1 MNESPE
7 LVLDGG
13 EPICQ
18 QIETQVRRFIS
29 SGHLRPGEE
38 LPTVRALAVGLAINP
53 RTVAQAYGRLE
64 QMGLLASNE
73 LGGPRVA
80 QPVNDSQDPDLKQLC
95 KRFLQRATRHGHSLA
110 AVRRTLEH
118 CLQER
123 MSS

>member
-18 QIETQVRRFIS
+18 QIETQVRHFIS
-29 SGHLRPGEE
+29 SGQLRPGEE

-53 RTVAQAYGRLE
+53 RTVALAYGRLE
-64 QMGLLASNE
+64 QMGFLASNE

-80 QPVNDSQDPDLKQLC
+80 QPSSDSQNSDLNQLC
-95 KRFLQRATRHGHSLA
+95 ARFLQKATRRGYSLT
-110 AVRRTLEH
+110 AVRHTLEN
-118 CLQER
+118 CLRER

>member
-38 LPTVRALAVGLAINP
+38 LPTVRSLAVGLAINP
-53 RTVAQAYGRLE
+53 RTVARAYGRLE
-64 QMGLLASNE
+64 QMGLLATTE

-80 QPVNDSQDPDLKQLC
+80 QPLTASPNPDLKQLC
-95 KRFLQRATRHGHSLA
+95 ERFLRNATRDGHSLA
-110 AVRRTLEH
+110 AVRHALEH

>member
-18 QIETQVRRFIS
+18 QIETQVRHFIS

-53 RTVAQAYGRLE
+53 RTVARAYGRLE
-64 QMGLLASNE
+64 QMGLLATTE

-80 QPVNDSQDPDLKQLC
+80 QPLNVSQDPDLKQLC
-95 KRFLQRATRHGHSLA
+95 ERFLRNATRDGHSLA
-110 AVRRTLEH
+110 AVRHALEH

>member
-18 QIETQVRRFIS
+18 QIETQVRHFIS
-29 SGHLRPGEE
+29 SGELEPGEE

-53 RTVAQAYGRLE
+53 RTVAQAYSQLE
-64 QMGLLASNE
+64 QMGFLASNE

-80 QPVNDSQDPDLKQLC
+80 QPLKDSPDPDLKQLC
-95 KRFLQRATRHGHSLA
+95 ANFLQMATRQGYSLA
-110 AVRRTLEH
+110 AVRHTLEN
-118 CLQER
+118 CLRER

>member
-29 SGHLRPGEE
+29 IGHLRPGEE

-53 RTVAQAYGRLE
+53 RTVAQAYARLE

-80 QPVNDSQDPDLKQLC
+80 QSLSGKPLAPASGERGWGEGACFSRGKDPL
-95 KRFLQRATRHGHSLA
+95 TPNPSPPSTG
-110 AVRRTLEH
+110 
-118 CLQER
+118 ER
-123 MSS
+123 GALG

>member
-7 LVLDGG
+7 LMLDGG

-29 SGHLRPGEE
+29 IGHLRPGEE

-64 QMGLLASNE
+64 QMGLLATNE
-73 LGGPRVA
+73 LGGPGVA
-80 QPVNDSQDPDLKQLC
+80 QPPKDSQDPDLKQLC
-95 KRFLQRATRHGHSLA
+95 ERFLLRATRHGHSLA
-110 AVRRTLEH
+110 AVRHTLEH